1 MQNEGLA
8 PLHISAGEGDEAMIK
23 YLYSN
28 KVNPNTC
35 DIVSFLSVSEQLFV
49 YILMNPRASVYHSL
63 FLNSNSLTFQTL
75 ENKIGRASCR
85 ERV

>member
-35 DIVSFLSVSEQLFV
+35 DIVSCLSASEQLFV
-49 YILMNPRASVYHSL
+49 YIFMNPRVFVYHSL
-63 FLNSNSLTFQTL
+63 FLNLNSLTFQTL
-75 ENKIGRASCR
+75 KKHIFLL
-85 ERV
+85 